1 MCRVPGSAPGR
12 PPREVLQCHAAWFSW
27 RSPCWRRRSP
37 LSPARAD
44 ASELESE
51 GAGPCDDPPRPLP
64 RRRQWTSETG
74 VGLSLGFP
82 TGLKIREALTAPSGL
97 LLGGDA
103 DLHTVLIYSGA
114 SAGLMAGWSFD
125 VPGVRAMRC
134 DVGPTSVVRVWGI
147 AGLGG
152 GSIMGIFGGF
162 HAMAYGRA
170 GLGLEWRNRGLT
182 GLGFEV
188 GLAFHPQWDVRTYA
202 GVDLPALPYAQLTF
216 MGYTHRTDQR

>member
-1 MCRVPGSAPGR
+1 MSRCLVLLALALLAPSIATAT
-12 PPREVLQCHAAWFSW
+12 P
-27 RSPCWRRRSP
+27 P
-37 LSPARAD
+37 LSPALAD

-114 SAGLMAGWSFD
+114 SAGL
-125 VPGVRAMRC
+125 
-134 DVGPTSVVRVWGI
+134 
-147 AGLGG
+147 GL
-152 GSIMGIFGGF
+152 
-162 HAMAYGRA
+162 
-170 GLGLEWRNRGLT
+170 
-182 GLGFEV
+182 
-188 GLAFHPQWDVRTYA
+188 
-202 GVDLPALPYAQLTF
+202 
-216 MGYTHRTDQR
+216 